1 MEQVYINIKK
11 RREELGLTQRDLAKL
26 CGYKDH
32 TTIAKIETGH
42 VDISVGRLKQ
52 IAAALETTAVTLMG
66 WDDDGEE

>member
-11 RREELGLTQRDLAKL
+11 RREELGMTQRELASA
-26 CGYKDH
+26 CGYKDN
-32 TTIAKIETGH
+32 TTIAKIEKGH

-52 IAAALETTAVTLMG
+52 IAAILDIDPVTLMG